1 MKTKRKFS
9 AWFTNDLDEVTFEG
23 RNKVYGAYELRRHY
37 PDRLQLAF
45 FITILFIF
53 SIWCTTNLGLSL
65 STQEIFSSE
74 KTVPTVLDHP
84 PFVIEPHRVAQ
95 SKSVIPKKQRD
106 MPAVSVISDSLIED
120 DLKEAI
126 KDDLTNAIDR
136 NDEGRNSDN
145 DLSSYGEEDEK
156 QTMNGNTASGET
168 NSLGSNEIIHAPA
181 VMPSFPG
188 EKNALEKYLQ
198 KHLRC
203 SQYRQ
208 SAGRGGKLIVSFIVS
223 AEGNIYGVEILKDD
237 VGFGCAEEAVRLL
250 EGMPKWN
257 AGMNNNHPVN
267 VKLVLPIAM
276 ETTGK

>member
-9 AWFTNDLDEVTFEG
+9 AWFTNDLDEVIFEG

-37 PDRLQLAF
+37 PDRLQFAF

-53 SIWCTTNLGLSL
+53 SIWCTTNLVLSPG
-65 STQEIFSSE
+65 TQEIFSSE
-74 KTVPTVLDHP
+74 KNVPTVPYHP
-84 PFVIEPHRVAQ
+84 PFVIEPHRPAQ
-95 SKSVIPKKQRD
+95 SKSVIPKKQSD
-106 MPAVSVISDSLIED
+106 IPAVSVIADSLKED
-120 DLKEAI
+120 DLKEEI
-126 KDDLTNAIDR
+126 KDDLTNAVGR
-136 NDEGRNSDN
+136 NDEGKNSDEALN
-145 DLSSYGEEDEK
+145 SYGEDEK
-156 QTMNGNTASGET
+156 QTMNGDPASSET

-198 KHLRC
+198 KHLSC
-203 SQYRQ
+203 SQFRQ
-208 SAGRGGKLIVSFIVS
+208 CAGRGGKLILSFIVS
-223 AEGNIYGVEILKDD
+223 AEGNIYGVKILKDD

-267 VKLVLPIAM
+267 VRLVLPIAM
-276 ETTGK
+276 ETSGE